1 MPLGELRNRG
11 PMGFRSTGVL
21 RELAWED
28 TSTYVPPLV
37 YVFAQNRGGILGS
50 LKRIFGRAGNQ

>member
-1 MPLGELRNRG
+1 
-11 PMGFRSTGVL
+11 MGFRSTGVL

-28 TSTYVPPLV
+28 TTTYVPPLI

-50 LKRIFGRAGNQ
+50 LKRIFGRAENQ